1 MYYNISE
8 VFIMK
13 RPRINLILGKKHLV
27 AAGLALVLAVGLY
40 ANFAIGSSADGKNVS
55 GDNYGDT
62 RLVSNENQKRRQ
74 IPTRTATLSQPPLRA
89 TSEVTVRPTARNTLQ
104 KPVLISR
111 RAEKK
116 QRKH

>member
-1 MYYNISE
+1 
-8 VFIMK
+8 MK

-62 RLVSNENQKRRQ
+62 RLVSNENPKLRL

-89 TSEVTVRPTARNTLQ
+89 TSEVTVRPTARNILQ
-104 KPVLISR
+104 KPVSISR

-116 QRKH
+116 QRKR

>member
-1 MYYNISE
+1 M
-8 VFIMK
+8 
-13 RPRINLILGKKHLV
+13 
-27 AAGLALVLAVGLY
+27 LAVGLY

-62 RLVSNENQKRRQ
+62 RLVSNEKSKTQANTDKDSDIVANR
-74 IPTRTATLSQPPLRA
+74 PLRA

-116 QRKH
+116 QRKR

>member
-40 ANFAIGSSADGKNVS
+40 ANFAIGSSADGQERF
-55 GDNYGDT
+55 G
-62 RLVSNENQKRRQ
+62 R
-74 IPTRTATLSQPPLRA
+74 
-89 TSEVTVRPTARNTLQ
+89 
-104 KPVLISR
+104 
-111 RAEKK
+111 
-116 QRKH
+116 

>member
-40 ANFAIGSSADGKNVS
+40 ANFAIGSSADGRTFREITTATQGSFQTKNP
-55 GDNYGDT
+55 
-62 RLVSNENQKRRQ
+62 KRRQ
-74 IPTRTATLSQPPLRA
+74 IPTRTATLLQPPLRA

-116 QRKH
+116 QRKR

>member
-1 MYYNISE
+1 
-8 VFIMK
+8 MK

-62 RLVSNENQKRRQ
+62 RLVSNEKAKTQAD
-74 IPTRTATLSQPPLRA
+74 TAF
-89 TSEVTVRPTARNTLQ
+89 
-104 KPVLISR
+104 
-111 RAEKK
+111 
-116 QRKH
+116 

>member
-62 RLVSNENQKRRQ
+62 RLVSNEKIQNAGKYRQGQRHCRNRR
-74 IPTRTATLSQPPLRA
+74 
-89 TSEVTVRPTARNTLQ
+89 
-104 KPVLISR
+104 
-111 RAEKK
+111 
-116 QRKH
+116 

>member
-62 RLVSNENQKRRQ
+62 RLVSNENPKRRQ

-89 TSEVTVRPTARNTLQ
+89 TSEVTVRPTARNILQ

-116 QRKH
+116 QRKR